1 MDEAGALGKAEAGNN
16 AICVLMFNIFV
27 NSTENEEYTLNA
39 VGVLNRDSSNI
50 EEIS

>member
-16 AICVLMFNIFV
+16 AVCVLMFTVFV
-27 NSTENEEYTLNA
+27 NSTENEEYTLNS
-39 VGVLNRDSSNI
+39 VGVLNCDSSNT